1 MESQR
6 VKFHMAPLKEYPP
19 GFCMA
24 MAHGFAADFCIDCTS
39 IECGTHEELPQSF
52 LDLCKHMQDHGFGKH
67 IGLD

>member
-1 MESQR
+1 
-6 VKFHMAPLKEYPP
+6 
-19 GFCMA
+19 MA
-24 MAHGFAADFCIDCTS
+24 MAHSFAADFCIDCTS